1 MDELHKTT
9 CTAYRICDGHTLI
22 NTDLYAKLL
31 KKAVQKRGRSHKAKG
46 TRSLSIDLP
55 LEVYTLFEALRALSG
70 ETQRDFITRLV
81 MGEKKRREKLERRR
95 YNG

>member
-1 MDELHKTT
+1 MDKLHETT
-9 CTAYRICDGHTLI
+9 CTAARICDRHTPI
-22 NTDLYAKLL
+22 SPDRYAKLL
-31 KKAVQKRGRSHKAKG
+31 KKAVQNRRKSHKAKG
-46 TRSLSIDLP
+46 TRTISIDLP
-55 LEVYTLFEALRALSG
+55 PDIYTLFEALRALSG